1 MRWTAILRAAAI
13 SGTAASVSSTVALTL
28 LARAAGRSPTQPV
41 NATSHW
47 LHGDRAARFEGAD
60 LAHTGV
66 GYATHH
72 AATLFWSTI
81 FETWLG
87 DRRLAPLPMLQHA
100 MAMSAIAAVVDYA
113 ATPHRFTPGWEL
125 VLSKGD
131 MAAAYVAMALGLAAG
146 SLAARGTPP
155 RPRSAAVSGPA

>member
-1 MRWTAILRAAAI
+1 MRWTGILRAAAI
-13 SGTAASVSSTVALTL
+13 SGTAASVSSTVALAL

-60 LAHTGV
+60 LAHTAV

-100 MAMSAIAAVVDYA
+100 MAMSAIAAVVDYT

-131 MAAAYVAMALGLAAG
+131 MAAAYVAMGLGLAAG
-146 SLAARGTPP
+146 SLAARGTP
-155 RPRSAAVSGPA
+155 RRATAR